1 MQRRITT
8 RYGLDLLKMVDNN
21 LITNLSIFSNGVKM
35 FCNFRGKMK
44 EQSLTIPIDK
54 IKSDFQL
61 FLTPEH
67 NRRIIFSG
75 PFGIGKT
82 YFLNEF
88 FREET
93 EYFPIFLRPVNYS
106 LLTNEDIFKL
116 IKYDILAELI
126 KEKEFNIDDEFDF
139 SKAEYLKF
147 FLNENKFLILRNLL
161 KAIPKIR
168 NIVSVADD
176 FGKLISK
183 YKEGLDKINS
193 DPSLEMLKQFQQDS
207 ENNFLLEY
215 DEVSEYIS
223 SMLEEIAEAKK
234 QREEKP
240 KKVLIIDDLDRL
252 DPEHIFRLFN
262 VFSAHFDQVHY
273 YENIEGND
281 NKFGFDKIIFVCD
294 IENIRKIFAHKYG
307 AEVDFSGYI
316 DKFYSTEIYE
326 FLHSLNFRDEIY
338 PFFESIFKKRFNDNH
353 QSMFFNA
360 TKLLFQILFENQE
373 ISIRDMER
381 LGKLGANAY
390 KVDKIK
396 VPFTN
401 CFAPQD
407 SFISIYGV
415 LISLRLFKIL
425 FESEQELF
433 KRLNRALK
441 KNKLTKDGGYFQ
453 YEVETI
459 IPQLILFSEIET
471 HKFSSNTEKFVYKLG
486 NGQSIEYKINTEALS
501 NRIIE
506 TGPYRYYVNLNGKAN
521 KLASVFQ
528 YLLKRSIENI
538 SKYGLLN

>member
-1 MQRRITT
+1 
-8 RYGLDLLKMVDNN
+8 
-21 LITNLSIFSNGVKM
+21 
-35 FCNFRGKMK
+35 MK
-44 EQSLTIPIDK
+44 EQTLAIPIDK

-88 FREET
+88 FKEKT

-116 IKYDILAELI
+116 IKYGILAELI
-126 KEKEFNIDDEFDF
+126 NEKEFNIDDEFDF
-139 SKAEYLKF
+139 SKAEYLKL

-168 NIVSVADD
+168 NIVSAVDD
-176 FGKLISK
+176 FEKLISK

-223 SMLEEIAEAKK
+223 SMLEEIVEAKK
-234 QREEKP
+234 QREEKL

-273 YENIEGND
+273 YENKKDND

-307 AEVDFSGYI
+307 AEVDFSGYL
-316 DKFYSTEIYE
+316 DKFYSTEIYN
-326 FLHSLNFRDEIY
+326 FLHDDV
-338 PFFESIFKKRFNDNH
+338 FESLIKPYFENRFVFYHAQNRELETNELFVFIL
-353 QSMFFNA
+353 S
-360 TKLLFQILFENQE
+360 LLFKGRELSVRE
-373 ISIRDMER
+373 IIR
-381 LGKLGANAY
+381 LGQY
-390 KVDKIK
+390 K
-396 VPFTN
+396 P
-401 CFAPQD
+401 
-407 SFISIYGV
+407 SFISDN
-415 LISLRLFKIL
+415 KIV
-425 FESEQELF
+425 
-433 KRLNRALK
+433 NHIPVM
-441 KNKLTKDGGYFQ
+441 LTKMGSKENSILKQYDLLVLMKLFFEVLGGSEIFIKKMNNAFLKIS
-453 YEVETI
+453 ETEDSSLSYKYKRTLNN
-459 IPQLILFSEIET
+459 LILFAEVESHRFEYSKRNEQNKKEYELVINGNQVVKYNLTGGYYSEHYEEGEMW
-471 HKFSSNTEKFVYKLG
+471 F
-486 NGQSIEYKINTEALS
+486 
-501 NRIIE
+501 RID
-506 TGPYRYYVNLNGKAN
+506 V
-521 KLASVFQ
+521 
-528 YLLKRSIENI
+528 
-538 SKYGLLN
+538 YGLENLKLTNSFFYSLLIKAIKGIILKGIIQ